1 MNRVDKI
8 KAYKTQQEERAIQ
21 ENIQKEN
28 TQQVLMQKVCALQP
42 RIAELIETA
51 NACLANG
58 IEIDRYGKRFDH
70 YYDRYE
76 HGSFFTN
83 GISHRVGF
91 VKKGCASSSVQTV
104 VEMGINAGG
113 ACGHYNFRTDGKSV
127 YSVNEDDSSDIVS
140 PNIHY
145 MERFLQEFDTFE
157 TAFYNYVDN
166 IIGK

>member
-1 MNRVDKI
+1 MNRVEKI
-8 KAYKTQQEERAIQ
+8 KAYKTQQDEKAVQ

-58 IEIDRYGKRFDH
+58 IEIDRYGKKLDN
-70 YYDRYE
+70 YYDRHE

-83 GISHRVGF
+83 GITHRVGF
-91 VKKGCASSSVQTV
+91 VKKGCISRSVQTV

-127 YSVNEDDSSDIVS
+127 YSVNEDDSSDIIS
-140 PNIHY
+140 PTIHY

-157 TAFYNYVDN
+157 TAFYNYIDN
-166 IIGK
+166 IVGK